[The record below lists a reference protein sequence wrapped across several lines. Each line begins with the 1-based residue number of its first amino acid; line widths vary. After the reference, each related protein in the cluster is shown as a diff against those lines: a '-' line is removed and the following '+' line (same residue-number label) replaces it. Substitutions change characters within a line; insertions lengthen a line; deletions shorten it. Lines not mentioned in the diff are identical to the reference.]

1 MHSSQELSFDPA
13 VRLGALEQRVVS
25 SRLLAEENH
34 DIIEM
39 QLCELAVL
47 DGLPLRPLDLCR
59 LGSTCS
65 ALRDL
70 LSHGGAAA
78 LWRQA
83 AVRSWGEAGA
93 QCSSWSSARVLLSSR
108 VAFDA
113 VTAFGGRVG
122 PTDDLASLE
131 LGSVLPYRVAA
142 AVASRP
148 ISSARRRVF
157 E

>member
-1 MHSSQELSFDPA
+1 ML
-13 VRLGALEQRVVS
+13 
-25 SRLLAEENH
+25 
-34 DIIEM
+34 
-39 QLCELAVL
+39 LCEFAVL

-59 LGSTCS
+59 LGLTCS
-65 ALRDL
+65 TPRDL